1 MLVFIYI
8 PIQLSKELGAVTP
21 FLSFF
26 FRFLR
31 RKKSPFI
38 FFPSRFHMYMRKYW
52 YTLYIV
58 QSRSLPVGYG
68 DDLETINYS
77 VKDLS
82 I

>member
-1 MLVFIYI
+1 
-8 PIQLSKELGAVTP
+8 
-21 FLSFF
+21 
-26 FRFLR
+26 
-31 RKKSPFI
+31 
-38 FFPSRFHMYMRKYW
+38 MRKYW

-58 QSRSLPVGYG
+58 QSRSLPVGSG